1 MCQQTYSHGRFA
13 HFQPSVENPKMEWNA
28 DWIDAVSTKVALL
41 LTRLRTYGFFHKL
54 PVDEMWWSKYVKRRV
69 ERSTPQ
75 MLHSTGSSAAAAVA
89 ASRMG
94 AQGKCIVFS
103 NFIEAIDSV
112 ANSLS
117 EALRETGIFM
127 RFTANMKGGTQER
140 IAALKIFRDDPK
152 ISILLLDGVGAVG
165 LDLSFVS
172 HIFLLD
178 PIWDKSLEDQ
188 VISRAHRLGAK
199 RSITVEKFI
208 ARGTV
213 EQMMERLAREPDGD
227 GGSAGDSG
235 LTGAREEVHEGQAGA
250 HEDAGEGSARSDG
263 AGSGS
268 SSGGGV
274 NRRQR
279 GDEMKKIRE
288 TNKVRTILTGV
299 KALDYD
305 PDAERER
312 EEIADS
318 LATPHSCSAAR
329 SAYAAPI
336 PRAPSSGGEQV
347 ANAQTGDFVAAAAF
361 QGSKPGYVFKNGQ
374 NGLGYYMDCPPAS
387 AISRAGASGG
397 AAHCEDPE
405 ARAPKRVRFHE

>member
-112 ANSLS
+112 ANSLA

-213 EQMMERLAREPDGD
+213 EQMMERLAREPDAD
-227 GGSAGDSG
+227 GGSAGDG
-235 LTGAREEVHEGQAGA
+235 GQTGGGEVPEGQAGA
-250 HEDAGEGSARSDG
+250 NEDAGEGSAT
-263 AGSGS
+263 
-268 SSGGGV
+268 SGGGSSGSAGGM

-318 LATPHSCSAAR
+318 LATPLSCSAAS

-336 PRAPSSGGEQV
+336 SRAPPWGREQL
-347 ANAQTGDFVAAAAF
+347 AHEQTGGFLAADSF
-361 QGSKPGYVFKNGQ
+361 QGSKLGYVFKNGLS
-374 NGLGYYMDCPPAS
+374 GLGYYIDCPPAS
-387 AISRAGASGG
+387 AFSSRAGACGG
-397 AAHCEDPE
+397 AAHREDPG
-405 ARAPKRVRFHE
+405 ARAPKRVRFDE